1 MKRALQAADAASRA
15 LAATPILLVTWWAS
29 TLPLLLS
36 TLSLVQRALE
46 HGLPTQAGD
55 LVILLL
61 WSCVV
66 VVAWAW
72 YVLGSI
78 FLHQQARAGLR
89 RRPVP
94 MLPTPRRLLDL
105 FPATAMAHASRA
117 AVTIAAVAPLGAALP
132 LARIATA
139 AWPVRAALG
148 QPKRSPE
155 ASRWPSL
162 TLVVIQILSSALLLL
177 LTGNAAVLAGWAS
190 HGSLLDAP
198 ALLPYLSDVRLW
210 AAAALLALS
219 VVEPWRVLALTTAMG
234 LDLPGS
240 EPEIDDDEA
249 GP

>member
-1 MKRALQAADAASRA
+1 MKRALQAADAAFRT
-15 LAATPILLVTWWAS
+15 LAKTPILVVTWWAS

-36 TLSLVQRALE
+36 AVSLAQRALE
-46 HGLPTQAGD
+46 HGLPSQAGE
-55 LVILLL
+55 LVFLLL

-66 VVAWAW
+66 VVSWAW

-94 MLPTPRRLLDL
+94 TLPKPRRLLDL
-105 FPATAMAHASRA
+105 FPATAMAHASRTG
-117 AVTIAAVAPLGAALP
+117 VTIAALVPLGAAIP
-132 LARIATA
+132 LARITTA

-148 QPKRSPE
+148 QPTRNPE

-177 LTGNAAVLAGWAS
+177 LTGNTAVLAGWAT

-198 ALLPYLSDVRLW
+198 ALLPYLSDARLW
-210 AAAALLALS
+210 AVAAWLALS
-219 VVEPWRVLALTTAMG
+219 VVEPWRALALITAMG
-234 LDLPGS
+234 LDLPGA
-240 EPEIDDDEA
+240 EPELDDDEV